1 MKKLLFIAL
10 ILFSCTKEQPELRVK
25 EPIRYE
31 LKVNSDEVFVTYSRN
46 DTLITQTAWRVE
58 GAGFMSIKANQ
69 NDRIKI
75 EAVCTYKTI
84 FKVFQDDQIIKQD
97 SSQAGQNWEYQ
108 FYCK

>member
-10 ILFSCTKEQPELRVK
+10 ILFSCTKEQTDINHV
-25 EPIRYE
+25 RYE

-46 DTLITQTAWRVE
+46 DTLITETAWRVE
-58 GAGFMSIKANQ
+58 GAGFMSIKANP

-84 FKVFQDDQIIKQD
+84 FKVFQGDQIIKQD